1 MSGQAASYYDQN
13 QSFQPGYGNGYP
25 PQQPGNG
32 YPPQQPNPGYGNG
45 YAPNQPDPGYQYNGG
60 NNTHEPKQQQQQ
72 GPPPTYN
79 QAVYGFDEAFK
90 VEKPKWNDLWAG
102 LLVGPSLGSGTRQ
115 RMLIFL
121 VDRRVFRLCR
131 GLWYLDLSVF
141 QVQRIQRR
149 RHLRLGEQRFS
160 RH

>member
-13 QSFQPGYGNGYP
+13 QSFQPGYGPPPNQPNPGYGNGY

-45 YAPNQPDPGYQYNGG
+45 YAPNQPDPGY
-60 NNTHEPKQQQQQ
+60 EPKQQQQQQQ

-90 VEKPKWNDLWAG
+90 IEKPKWNDLWAG
-102 LLVGPSLGSGTRQ
+102 LLVGLSLGSGT
-115 RMLIFL
+115 
-121 VDRRVFRLCR
+121 
-131 GLWYLDLSVF
+131 
-141 QVQRIQRR
+141 
-149 RHLRLGEQRFS
+149 
-160 RH
+160 